1 MLRIPFAPSMPTSE
15 SLRTTESPL
24 QLSRFAESKVVE
36 LAFCD
41 TNVWPSV
48 CEGNREVE
56 SQAKPAALEAAG
68 GRKLRPPDDL
78 EGLDGFFPSLV
89 RNVVSIRPFLSG
101 LGVLEIRFVGT
112 GSVGGGG
119 GGKNGAEDAVNG
131 A

>member
-1 MLRIPFAPSMPTSE
+1 MPMSE
-15 SLRTTESPL
+15 SLRPAESPL
-24 QLSRFAESKVVE
+24 QLSPFGESKVVE

-41 TNVWPSV
+41 INVWPND
-48 CEGNREVE
+48 CDGNREVE

-68 GRKLRPPDDL
+68 GRTLRPPDDL
-78 EGLDGFFPSLV
+78 DGLDGFFPSLV

-101 LGVLEIRFVGT
+101 LGVLEIRFIGT

-119 GGKNGAEDAVNG
+119 GGENGAEGAVSG